1 MNGKAHAAT
10 ALLPGGGGILRFSL
24 ERRLDE
30 PQRRCGRHG
39 ERSYRLNRP
48 PRTLVAG
55 INGQNYCLILAM
67 SRLRKSTAV
76 AVRKQF

>member
-1 MNGKAHAAT
+1 MARLK
-10 ALLPGGGGILRFSL
+10 LRPLYFPEGILRFSL

-30 PQRRCGRHG
+30 PQRRCGCRG
-39 ERSYRLNRP
+39 EWSYRLSRP
-48 PRTLVAG
+48 RRTLLAG

-67 SRLRKSTAV
+67 ARLEKSTAV